1 MPEGIPDGLDDSGRY
16 IKGSDI
22 MNAKRSDRTL
32 RIVIAAMFSAMIAV
46 TTAFVQIKTPTGGYV
61 HLGDAVIYLSACFLP
76 MPYAVAAAAIGGGIA
91 DLLVYPETLIYTV
104 IIKALNAVFFSSKSE
119 TLMSRRNALM
129 TIPSGLVTV
138 IGYSVSKLIRMLLA
152 GDSMNS
158 AVVNALWKM
167 PENSIQAV
175 ASAIIFVVLAIALDK
190 AQIKKRMLRDL

>member
-1 MPEGIPDGLDDSGRY
+1 M
-16 IKGSDI
+16 
-22 MNAKRSDRTL
+22 
-32 RIVIAAMFSAMIAV
+32 
-46 TTAFVQIKTPTGGYV
+46 
-61 HLGDAVIYLSACFLP
+61 
-76 MPYAVAAAAIGGGIA
+76 
-91 DLLVYPETLIYTV
+91 
-104 IIKALNAVFFSSKSE
+104 FFSSKSE